1 MSWLN
6 FLKYIAKYGK
16 KAVSAAWKYKGKVLE
31 WLNVAPTL
39 EWVWQK
45 LKKIAGL

>member
-1 MSWLN
+1 MNFFN

-16 KAVSAAWKYKGKVLE
+16 KAIKAAWDNKGKVLE
-31 WLNVAPTL
+31 WLNVGPTL

-45 LKKIAGL
+45 LKKLAGL